1 MITTF
6 VIPVIDT
13 TSGSFNFNGNLST
26 EQYAN
31 MIVDNFNKNYD
42 SINNLVTYGMYDTYT
57 ETFQDKK
64 IENVEE
70 KFNFHKT
77 EAYIS
82 DVSHNDINTQ
92 YLDNLVNLNK
102 KGILRI
108 NINPNSMETEAIEE
122 INYWL
127 NDSKMVLNDN
137 RLDKQTIIM
146 SLPIRDFLIDDG
158 NQVFRLCDC
167 KLMEINSTK
176 QAPFSFALLFNKIIH
191 Y

>member
-13 TSGSFNFNGNLST
+13 TSGSFNFNENLST

>member
-42 SINNLVTYGMYDTYT
+42 SINNLVTYGMYDTYI